1 MVNKCEQHRKLA
13 LAIRLIKRN
22 LRTSI
27 VAVHTNVSATQLRTL
42 YHEIHGHAS
51 VSGMFPESDRLFT
64 THQRALEASIILT
77 AYLNCAGADALRR
90 IDIEALLRAHDFYM
104 DVRRECAGLTQSAID
119 LTMAWIL
126 ARDLRSCVVD
136 LRTCPCG
143 IRFAVHEQQR
153 IQAHCPVCGLP
164 PLSAGKAP
172 AHSFPPPVPADAG
185 NPMTDRFC

>member
-27 VAVHTNVSATQLRTL
+27 VAVHTNLSATQLRTL

-51 VSGMFPESDRLFT
+51 VSGMFPESDRLFA

-104 DVRRECAGLTQSAID
+104 DVRQECTGLNQSAID

-164 PLSAGKAP
+164 PLSTANAA
-172 AHSFPPPVPADAG
+172 AHSFTPPVPTDAG
-185 NPMTDRFC
+185 HLTDRFC

>member
-13 LAIRLIKRN
+13 LAIRLIRRN

-27 VAVHTNVSATQLRTL
+27 VAVHTNLSATQLRTL

-51 VSGMFPESDRLFT
+51 VSGMFPESDRLFA

-77 AYLNCAGADALRR
+77 AYLNCAGTDALRR
-90 IDIEALLRAHDFYM
+90 IDIEALLRAHDFYI
-104 DVRRECAGLTQSAID
+104 DVRRECAGLNQQAID

-126 ARDLRSCVVD
+126 ARDLRSCVVE

-153 IQAHCPVCGLP
+153 IQVHCPVCGLP
-164 PLSAGKAP
+164 PLSAAGSP
-172 AHSFPPPVPADAG
+172 AHLSPLPASADAG
-185 NPMTDRFC
+185 SLGDRC

>member
-1 MVNKCEQHRKLA
+1 MVNKCDQYRKLA
-13 LAIRLIKRN
+13 LAIRLIERN

-27 VAVHTNVSATQLRTL
+27 VAVHTNLSATQLRTL

-64 THQRALEASIILT
+64 THQRAMEASLLLT
-77 AYLNCAGADALRR
+77 AYLHCAGPSAYQQ

-104 DVRRECAGLTQSAID
+104 DVRGECANWSHPALD

-153 IQAHCPVCGLP
+153 IQAHCPICGLP
-164 PLSAGKAP
+164 PL
-172 AHSFPPPVPADAG
+172 PVAAMDQHLAQRAALL
-185 NPMTDRFC
+185 DRPLGR